1 MQVNS
6 DTKQTVIWA
15 FGTTNPGSSAADAP
29 LTQHAAGNSGTLS
42 LDLTKALSSGSS
54 VGDPAASGSGSGSSG
69 SVSTPLLPFQKLVIA
84 HAVVLGVAFLIL
96 LPTGALLA
104 RWLRTFS
111 RHWFKGHWIIQFY
124 LAGPLIV
131 TGIGLGIGS
140 VHKAGASH
148 LDDTHKKWGIAIF
161 VLYIV
166 QCSLGGIIHFIKPK
180 PKIDP
185 STGLTVPRA
194 RPPQNYS
201 HAILG
206 LAVIALAFYQ
216 VRTGYKKEW
225 PLTTGRGDAPKGVNA
240 AWIAWVIVSASQL
253 S

>member
-1 MQVNS
+1 MPTVVSSPPRVTTPLSRLTSLLGSTPKFGYSILVNS

-15 FGTTNPGSSAADAP
+15 FGTTNPGSSTTDAP

-42 LDLTKALSSGSS
+42 LDLKAKALSSSSS
-54 VGDPAASGSGSGSSG
+54 VSGLGSSG
-69 SVSTPLLPFQKLVIA
+69 FVSTPLLPFQKPVI
-84 HAVVLGVAFLIL
+84 GIAFLIL
-96 LPTGALLA
+96 LPAGALLA

-131 TGIGLGIGS
+131 TGIGLGIGA
-140 VHKAGASH
+140 VKKTGASH
-148 LDDTHKKWGIAIF
+148 LDDTHKTWGIAIF
-161 VLYIV
+161 VLYLL

-185 STGLTVPRA
+185 STGLSVPRA

-201 HAILG
+201 HAVLG
-206 LAVIALAFYQ
+206 LAVIDLS
-216 VRTGYKKEW
+216 
-225 PLTTGRGDAPKGVNA
+225 PLVT
-240 AWIAWVIVSASQL
+240 
-253 S
+253 